1 MENELPKMFVDLF
14 TLMLMKG
21 APQFVAKDYLHG
33 WLLGLSKGAM
43 IENLETICK
52 SSCMFLTH
60 VESAINKL
68 QLINQ
73 EKLVNEIPC

>member
-14 TLMLMKG
+14 TLILMKG

-33 WLLGLSKGAM
+33 WLLGANKGAM
-43 IENLETICK
+43 VENPKTICK

-60 VESAINKL
+60 VESAINEL
-68 QLINQ
+68 ELINQ
-73 EKLVNEIPC
+73 KELVNEVPC